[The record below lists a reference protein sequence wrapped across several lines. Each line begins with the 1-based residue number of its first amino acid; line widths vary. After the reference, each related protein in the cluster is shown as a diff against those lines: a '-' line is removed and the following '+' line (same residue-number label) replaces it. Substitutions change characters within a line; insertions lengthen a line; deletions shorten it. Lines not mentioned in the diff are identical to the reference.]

1 MEVVV
6 NINMVNYITYES
18 SYKNLSIYCSNSRV
32 TLYFV
37 AIWSS
42 NFFQSSPVPRSQAPK
57 IFQELPSPTLQELL
71 HRLQC
76 EAKTLTTVKHHIKQ
90 ETSKWR
96 QLSRKW
102 TVLNHGSRHLSRT
115 PPFCPTRG
123 HRAVTSYHQPMATEK
138 PDLLKNFCIPM
149 DLSSVVR
156 EKLVCFSILAN
167 IQETSIQWK

>member
-1 MEVVV
+1 MFIIINIIFYILNLLNEWKWNFYSLLEKLEVVV
-6 NINMVNYITYES
+6 NINMVNYITFES

-102 TVLNHGSRHLSRT
+102 TVLNHGR
-115 PPFCPTRG
+115 
-123 HRAVTSYHQPMATEK
+123 YM
-138 PDLLKNFCIPM
+138 
-149 DLSSVVR
+149 
-156 EKLVCFSILAN
+156 
-167 IQETSIQWK
+167 